1 MKSAYFVKVP
11 KNIGFSKHFQFYRVN
26 VQNACKISI
35 EEVIRF
41 YNELIRK
48 TIHFNNTRM
57 LMSAFFKGIFQ
68 QTFKVQKSVILT
80 S

>member
-1 MKSAYFVKVP
+1 MQNK
-11 KNIGFSKHFQFYRVN
+11 YRGSD
-26 VQNACKISI
+26 QIL
-35 EEVIRF
+35 
-41 YNELIRK
+41 LIRK

-68 QTFKVQKSVILT
+68 QTFKVQKSVILM